1 MSKQY
6 SKSELEKKSVEYFS
20 QNKEVKEIFY
30 TTDGQPFLMENRADI
45 HAKTSKLDVFVFKNL
60 NEQSE
65 SNDEINID
73 SSAPVLIG
81 AIQLYSDVEK
91 LKLFLSKENEKAKP
105 RTTVVAALEK
115 RIAEL
120 NTDSDDLESEDEG
133 QESSEDKNENQDN
146 PE

>member
-45 HAKTSKLDVFVFKNL
+45 HAKTSKLDVFVFKN
-60 NEQSE
+60 
-65 SNDEINID
+65 
-73 SSAPVLIG
+73 P
-81 AIQLYSDVEK
+81 
-91 LKLFLSKENEKAKP
+91 NEKESIKNDSEILANNV
-105 RTTVVAALEK
+105 TTTIGLINQEVSIEALKALLSIETSVKKRVTVIAALEK

-120 NTDSDDLESEDEG
+120 NTDSDDLGSEDEG
-133 QESSEDKNENQDN
+133 QEGSKDKNENQDN

>member
-1 MSKQY
+1 
-6 SKSELEKKSVEYFS
+6 
-20 QNKEVKEIFY
+20 
-30 TTDGQPFLMENRADI
+30 MENRADI

-120 NTDSDDLESEDEG
+120 NTDSDDLGSEDEG
-133 QESSEDKNENQDN
+133 QEGSKDKNENQDN